1 MLILNGQVLEAGAP
15 EITLL
20 NRSFK
25 YGDSLFE
32 TIRVYQGKALFLLY
46 HLERLTAGM
55 KVLKFQFSKE
65 SFQDHIREEIDR
77 LLALN
82 QVSNHGYIRLQV
94 YRSGAGA
101 YTPIQHEPY
110 YLMEAQSFKDD
121 PFQAPSSL
129 QIVAYRELGLRY
141 DVVSRFKTGN
151 ALPYVL
157 AGIYA
162 REQGADD
169 AVLFQDKEVADTAG
183 ANLFIV
189 KQQKL
194 FTPPIESGCL
204 DGVMRRQ
211 LFLLCQELRVPLQA
225 KKLKHKDLLQ
235 ADEIFLTNSV
245 RGIMPVS
252 RYEDVVWE
260 GDAPLTQ
267 FLRKCLRQYVEGKI
281 KA

>member
-1 MLILNGQVLEAGAP
+1 MLILNGQQLEPGAP

-32 TIRVYQGKALFLLY
+32 TIRVYNGKLPFLLY
-46 HLERLTAGM
+46 HMERLLAGM
-55 KVLKFQFSKE
+55 KVLQYDFDPEKFRLLLSQE
-65 SFQDHIREEIDR
+65 MDR

-82 QVSNHGYIRLQV
+82 QVDKHGYIRLQV
-94 YRSGAGA
+94 YRAGAGA
-101 YTPIQHEPY
+101 YTPIQNKPY

-121 PFQAPSSL
+121 PFQGTAPQQL
-129 QIVAYRELGLRY
+129 VAYQALSLHF
-141 DVVSRFKTGN
+141 DSLSPFKTGN

-162 REQGADD
+162 KEQGADD
-169 AVLFQDKEVADTAG
+169 AVLFNQKEVADTAG
-183 ANLFIV
+183 ANIFV
-189 KQQKL
+189 VRQQKI
-194 FTPPIESGCL
+194 FTPPISSGCL

-211 LFLLCQELRVPLQA
+211 LFLLCKELKVPLEA
-225 KKLKHKDLLQ
+225 KKLKLKDLHQ

-245 RGIMPVS
+245 RGIIPVS
-252 RYEDVVWE
+252 RFEDTAWT

-267 FLRKCLRQYVEGKI
+267 FLRQCLQQFVREKFRS
-281 KA
+281 

>member
-1 MLILNGQVLEAGAP
+1 MLILNGQKLEAGAP

-32 TIRVYQGKALFLLY
+32 TIRVYQGSALFLLY

-55 KVLKFQFSKE
+55 KVLRFEFETEAFK
-65 SFQDHIREEIDR
+65 DLIREEIES
-77 LLALN
+77 LIKLN
-82 QVSNHGYIRLQV
+82 QVDGHGYIRLQV

-101 YTPIQHEPY
+101 YAPIQHQPY

-121 PFQAPSSL
+121 PFQGTAPQSL
-129 QIVAYRELGLRY
+129 VAYRELSLHL
-141 DVVSRFKTGN
+141 DILSPFKTGN

-183 ANLFIV
+183 ANVFIV
-189 KQQKL
+189 RQQKV
-194 FTPPIESGCL
+194 FTPPLSSACL

-225 KKLKHKDLLQ
+225 KKLKAKDLHQ
-235 ADEIFLTNSV
+235 ADEVFLTNSV
-245 RGIMPVS
+245 RGIIPVS
-252 RYEDVVWE
+252 RFEETVWE
-260 GDAPLTQ
+260 GEAPMTQ
-267 FLRKCLRQYVEGKI
+267 FLRRCLKQFVEEKI